1 MEDGKHLILVVDDDP
16 DIRMTLGIVL
26 EENGYKMIEAAS
38 CEEGLKIYKERKPDF
53 LIIDLMMEEVDAG
66 TNFVKEVR
74 LIDREVPIYIL
85 SSVGD
90 SLNLST
96 DYSELGLNGIFQKPI
111 DNQVLLSILKVKLK
125 KK

>member
-26 EENGYKMIEAAS
+26 EENGYKMVEAAS
-38 CEEGLKIYKERKPDF
+38 CEEGLKVYKEKKPDF

-66 TNFVKEVR
+66 TSFVKEIR
-74 LIDREVPIYIL
+74 TINQAVPIYIL

-96 DYSELGLNGIFQKPI
+96 DYSELGLNGVFQKPI

-125 KK
+125 K

>member
-125 KK
+125 KR